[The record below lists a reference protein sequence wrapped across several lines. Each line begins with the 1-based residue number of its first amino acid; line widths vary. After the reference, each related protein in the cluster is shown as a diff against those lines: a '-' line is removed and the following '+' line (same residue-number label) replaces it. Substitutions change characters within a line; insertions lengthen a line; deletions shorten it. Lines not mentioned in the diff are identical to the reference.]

1 MKNIIEKVADKN
13 GVTKEEVE
21 NEIRKTIEDAM
32 TSRQPEAQR
41 FWKEIA
47 PDGQIPSVET
57 VITSIINKVK
67 EQM

>member
-1 MKNIIEKVADKN
+1 MKNIIEKVAEKN

-21 NEIRKTIEDAM
+21 NEIRKTIEEAM
-32 TSRQPEAQR
+32 TSQQPEAQR

-57 VITSIINKVK
+57 VINSIINKVK